1 MKKIFLLSLAMCL
14 GNGFSQVVTNVACD
28 ETKLAGIKGPSP
40 YGPRK
45 VIPPDH
51 DLPAD
56 PKPLP
61 VNKGVN
67 LEVWHNSPD
76 KFQTG
81 GMAMLANGNM
91 LELDYNGTLYLVT
104 GLDSAR
110 TVKRTALPLVGL
122 PEALGLLVR
131 NNREVYINTSSTVW
145 SYDFDG
151 TNLTQKKELLRI
163 PARAGFYAWN
173 SDLEMDSTYLYC
185 NFGNRGT
192 VSLYNWKTQAW
203 QLDYAM
209 AMRNSNGMGKDDSGR
224 IWFSDNQGNYRP
236 ATPIFLLKPGKYYG
250 IPTSATTGLPLPV
263 ANWTSG
269 AANMQFSLGPVAD
282 SMPYKNDMVWI
293 PYAGMSQSATDIHFM
308 KSGPFKGQALIG
320 DNRTG
325 HINRMMVEK
334 VDGQMQ
340 GAVVRMTGGMEGPI
354 YRIVEDNKGNF
365 YLGALGTNSA
375 YWSWCTRYD
384 GFQRMTFKP
393 DFIGSTTYNDVYT
406 VSLVKNGLLVSF
418 TSDISA
424 DFLSPANYKAY
435 VFTYMKSLW
444 GYYGGPKKDSTLLN
458 ITSIVKRSNREILI
472 NMNGLL
478 PESVLGLEFLTKL
491 TVNNNLQSYE
501 LFYTTN
507 HLSPL
512 IATSIAPVGERI
524 SKPGLKLAVQGDYL
538 SVRKP
543 EGRVSNCEVVDMTGK
558 VYAKLN
564 FAAIETNGLVDI
576 TSLSTGV
583 YFLKMKV
590 DDRGLVQSFV
600 IP

>member
-1 MKKIFLLSLAMCL
+1 MNKVFLLSMAMCL

-40 YGPRK
+40 YGPRQ

-61 VNKGVN
+61 VNKGVS

-163 PARAGFYAWN
+163 PTRAGFYAWN

-185 NFGNRGT
+185 NFGSRGT

-203 QLDYAM
+203 QMDYAM

-325 HINRMMVEK
+325 HLNRMMVEK

-340 GAVVRMTGGMEGPI
+340 GAVIRMTGGMEGPI

-365 YLGALGTNSA
+365 YLGALGTSGA

-384 GFQRMTFKP
+384 GFQKMTFKP

-406 VSLVKNGLLVSF
+406 VSLVKNGLLLSF

-424 DFLSPANYKAY
+424 DFLAPANYKAY

-444 GYYGGPKKDSTLLN
+444 GYYGGPKKDSTLLT
-458 ITSIVKRSNREILI
+458 ISSIVKRSNREILI

-478 PESVLGLEFLTKL
+478 PQSVLGLEFLTKL
-491 TVNNNLQSYE
+491 TVNNNLQSFE

-507 HLSPL
+507 HLSNVVP
-512 IATSIAPVGERI
+512 TSIAPVGERI
-524 SKPGLKLAVQGDYL
+524 SKPGLKLSVNGDFLAVQ
-538 SVRKP
+538 KP
-543 EGRVSNCEVVDMTGK
+543 EGRSTGYAVVDITGKNYFQLNFAEFETTGK
-558 VYAKLN
+558 VG
-564 FAAIETNGLVDI
+564 II
-576 TSLSTGV
+576 SLRTGV

-590 DDRGLVQSFV
+590 DGKELVQSFV